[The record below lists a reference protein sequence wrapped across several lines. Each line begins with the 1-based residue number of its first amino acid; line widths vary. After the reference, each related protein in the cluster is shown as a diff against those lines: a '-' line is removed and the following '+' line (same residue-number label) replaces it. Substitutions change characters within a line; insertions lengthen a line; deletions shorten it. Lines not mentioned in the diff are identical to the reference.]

1 MMTPLGCALLGLL
14 VAGAAWLAACLAQL
28 AKRRALDTALLAR
41 AVDRIG
47 RGRCYDLPDGVRGDT
62 GWTGRMIAR
71 AAAGAVGKPAET
83 LKALPEVVAAD
94 FARLQALIGRLRT
107 IGVAGV
113 AAGVLYILSRSPGP
127 GRASVAGA
135 QVLFDPAVVALVAML
150 ALLAVVRPL
159 RNRATFLAL
168 RARQAIGTLLARA
181 RGSMKPEL
189 ASR

>member
-1 MMTPLGCALLGLL
+1 MFTPLGCALLGLL

-41 AVDRIG
+41 AVDPAVQ
-47 RGRCYDLPDGVRGDT
+47 DPPDGVRGDA

-71 AAAGAVGKPAET
+71 AAAGAAGKPAEM

-113 AAGVLYILSRSPGP
+113 AAGVLSILSRSPGP

-135 QVLFDPAVVALVAML
+135 QALFDPAVVALVTML

-168 RARQAIGTLLARA
+168 RARQAIGVVLARA
-181 RGSMKPEL
+181 RGSMKPEP